1 MALYAYENGIPETVT
16 TIKKEVKQLELEKPA
31 LAIESTSSKPIE

>member
-16 TIKKEVKQLELEKPA
+16 TIKNETQQLASEKTM
-31 LAIESTSSKPIE
+31 LAIESTSKGIE